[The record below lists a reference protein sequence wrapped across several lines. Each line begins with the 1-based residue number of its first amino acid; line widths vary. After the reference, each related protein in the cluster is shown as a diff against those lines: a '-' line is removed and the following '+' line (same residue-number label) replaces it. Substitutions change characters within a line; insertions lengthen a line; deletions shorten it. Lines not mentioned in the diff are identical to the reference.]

1 MFGATFAGAIIVAY
15 AGAAQAATIITFDEA
30 HNAAPPRPMTMTLD
44 TDRLR
49 LNSASFELIY
59 RGDLGKAWVLQPA
72 AKTYLEMSPAA
83 MAPVAAKMDAATAMI
98 KQKLAAL
105 PEAQRKQL
113 EAMIAKR
120 MGGPAAAASPPPATT
135 YQKTGDA
142 RQLGAW
148 SCTPF
153 HVTVSGKFGS
163 DVCIAKLDD
172 VGLTRDD
179 LSAFASFAAFMG
191 KVRSAM
197 SRFNAPITTM
207 DLDSMAK
214 AIGFVGF
221 PIQTSAKVGI
231 AGRIV
236 TTLKSVDHRDAPAGT
251 FDIPAGYSKVDF
263 GAMLRKIGAPG

>member
-1 MFGATFAGAIIVAY
+1 MFGATFASAMMVAY
-15 AGAAQAATIITFDEA
+15 AGAARAATIITFDEA
-30 HNAAPPRPMTMTLD
+30 HNGAPPRPMTMTLD
-44 TDRLR
+44 TDRLQ

-59 RGDLGKAWVLQPA
+59 RGDIDKAWVLQPN
-72 AKTYLEMSPAA
+72 AKTYLEISPAA
-83 MAPVAAKMDAATAMI
+83 MAPVAAKMDAATAIM
-98 KQKLAAL
+98 KQKLAGL
-105 PEAQRKQL
+105 PDVQRKQI
-113 EAMIAKR
+113 EAMMAKHL
-120 MGGPAAAASPPPATT
+120 GGAASAASPPATT
-135 YQKTGDA
+135 YQKTGEA
-142 RQLGAW
+142 RPLGAW

-153 HVTVSGKFGS
+153 HVMVSGKFGS

-179 LSAFASFAAFMG
+179 LSAFVSFAAFMG

-197 SRFNAPITTM
+197 GRFNAPMTTM

-221 PIQTSAKVGI
+221 PIQTSAKVGM
-231 AGRIV
+231 AGQIV

-263 GAMLRKIGAPG
+263 GAMMRKMGAPG